1 MTKIFIMKILK
12 YVIIILIILF
22 AFYIGYNGIFPYSSP
37 EWMGFCSTN
46 DKGIPNPKLL
56 WDWLDLLIIPS
67 SVALVGW
74 IYKEFEKSKDAKK
87 EYENKQ
93 NETLDSYFRIISD
106 LIIKDNLLDNNL
118 NNDSKI
124 IARTRTIVAIEN
136 LSGDRKGQ
144 VLQFLH
150 ESNLIRNNV
159 VDLVGGNFRNSEVSG
174 IVLKGIAI
182 KGVYFC
188 KSEFVKTYLQNTDF
202 SGCDFSET
210 NFDSSSLENTNLSY
224 TKLLKC
230 KLTNIDL
237 TTVNFEGA
245 DLTNADLSNSKILQT
260 QLDEILKKV
269 NINLTKTQ
277 IL

>member
-1 MTKIFIMKILK
+1 MKILK
-12 YVIIILIILF
+12 YLIVVLIILC
-22 AFYIGYNGIFPYSSP
+22 AIYIGYNGIFPYDSP
-37 EWMGFCSTN
+37 EWMGFYSTN
-46 DKGIPNPKLL
+46 DKGIANPKLL

-93 NETLDSYFRIISD
+93 NETLDSYFRNISD
-106 LIIKDNLLDNNL
+106 LIINNNLLDNNL

-159 VDLVGGNFRNSEVSG
+159 VDLVGANFKDSEVSG
-174 IVLKGIAI
+174 IVLTDISI
-182 KGVYFC
+182 KGVFFC
-188 KSEFVKTYLQNTDF
+188 RSEFVKTYLQNTDF
-202 SGCDFSET
+202 SACDFSET
-210 NFDSSSLENTNLSY
+210 NFDGSLLLNTNLSY
-224 TKLLKC
+224 TKLVNC

-245 DLTNADLSNSKILQT
+245 DLTKADLSFSKISKT
-260 QLDEILKKV
+260 QLDGIFKKT

>member
-1 MTKIFIMKILK
+1 MKVLKIAI
-12 YVIIILIILF
+12 VVSIILF
-22 AFYIGYNGIFPYSSP
+22 ALFIGYNAIFPYDSP
-37 EWMGFCSTN
+37 EWMGFSPYDETK
-46 DKGIPNPKLL
+46 DDPRPKLL
-56 WDWLDLLIIPS
+56 WDWLDLLIIPA

-74 IYKEFEKSKDAKK
+74 IYKEYEKSKDSKK

-93 NETLDSYFRIISD
+93 NEVLDSYFRIVSD
-106 LIIKDNLLDNNL
+106 LIIKENLLDNNL
-118 NNDSKI
+118 NGESKI
-124 IARTRTIVAIEN
+124 IARTRTIVAIDN

-159 VDLVGGNFRNSEVSG
+159 VDLIGGNFRNSEVSG
-174 IVLKGIAI
+174 IVLKNIAI

-188 KSEFVKTYLQNTDF
+188 DSEFIKTYLDNSDF
-202 SGCDFSET
+202 TSCDFT
-210 NFDSSSLENTNLSY
+210 GANFNESSLENTNLSY
-224 TKLLKC
+224 TKLNKC

-237 TTVNFEGA
+237 TSVNFEGA

-260 QLDEILKKV
+260 QLNGIFKKA